1 MEMMGN
7 RTLKN
12 TMSFV
17 MTVVEENLWVEV
29 LRFEVLNTESHRTV
43 FVQFNEELSE
53 STMLDIEERMMTN
66 SEVRVVD
73 FSEDRSLGVTNMFI
87 EFK

>member
-1 MEMMGN
+1 MGN

-17 MTVVEENLWVEV
+17 MTIVEENLWVEV

>member
-17 MTVVEENLWVEV
+17 MTIVEENLWVEV